1 RCVLDFYLISRF
13 SMPMRHYR
21 RRFMSTTFKTTLLI
35 AGAMLLGGCSTG
47 FGVSVPLVSGLS
59 LGIGSGGISLGT
71 GIGPVGAGVGV
82 GHGGRVSAG
91 AGVGV
96 GVGTSI
102 GSGASA
108 GVGTGI
114 GTSTVLY
121 DPQAPV

>member
-1 RCVLDFYLISRF
+1 
-13 SMPMRHYR
+13 
-21 RRFMSTTFKTTLLI
+21 MSTSLKTTLLI
-35 AGAMLLGGCSTG
+35 VGALLLGGCSTG

-71 GIGPVGAGVGV
+71 GIGPVGAGIGV

-114 GTSTVLY
+114 GTSTVIY
-121 DPQAPV
+121 DPQAPAEAPPREKADLYGGN